1 MVVTMLFSII
11 GTLSIFCFKSILV
24 NLNLSLILVIITVLH
39 EVLCRSSVRRQF
51 YSVSMTATANINI
64 NLNNIKNLRDLSS
77 VVGNAR
83 PTKILRTGCVSKA
96 SDEDVSILI
105 NLNAIS

>member
-1 MVVTMLFSII
+1 MVVTMLFSIF
-11 GTLSIFCFKSILV
+11 GTLSIFFCFKSKLV
-24 NLNLSLILVIITVLH
+24 NLNLHLILVLFTALH
-39 EVLCRSSVRRQF
+39 EVLCGSSIRRQF
-51 YSVSMTATANINI
+51 YSVSMTATANINV
-64 NLNNIKNLRDLSS
+64 NLNNIKNLRDISS

-105 NLNAIS
+105 D